1 MIETYDLSDSSSG
14 LGIGGRRK
22 PTARERHGG
31 VKKSVVRRGDARASH
46 AASDLLSPADPPRPV
61 QYPDQ
66 RPVAIGTPGVV
77 RELAYGEVRLL
88 LAGARPAEGNAPDL
102 HHRRPLAGEVRSA
115 PHLTSFGFRRRLVQ
129 ETLLSS
135 PDLVRPLIRQSS
147 RILIRASRPEV
158 ARWTIP
164 PWERSPFLPSFP
176 STDRT
181 FSRQGRIRIL
191 RKYGPAR
198 PKV

>member
-31 VKKSVVRRGDARASH
+31 AKKEERGAPRGCASLSRRVWSIVAGRA
-46 AASDLLSPADPPRPV
+46 SPADPPRPV

-66 RPVAIGTPGVV
+66 RPVAIETPGVV

-88 LAGARPAEGNAPDL
+88 LAGARLAEGNAPDL
-102 HHRRPLAGEVRSA
+102 HHCRPLAGEVRSA
-115 PHLTSFGFRRRLVQ
+115 THLTSFGIRHRLVQ

-135 PDLVRPLIRQSS
+135 PDPVRPLI
-147 RILIRASRPEV
+147 
-158 ARWTIP
+158 
-164 PWERSPFLPSFP
+164 
-176 STDRT
+176 
-181 FSRQGRIRIL
+181 
-191 RKYGPAR
+191 
-198 PKV
+198 